1 MASNPW
7 DPDST
12 AVLCVE
18 CQNGVLGP
26 DSVLPALATDS
37 ADLVGNIGRLLGSAR
52 EFGAR
57 VVHATYE
64 GNLGGRPTGT
74 ARLWRGGGAAP
85 PPGGLG
91 GGGGPATAEWKPE
104 TSDTAVVPELL
115 APTDLVLPRHHGLF
129 PTSGTELLPVLKGFG
144 VTTIVLVGVSL
155 NLAITHTAGETA
167 QAGFHL
173 VVPRDAVGGT
183 PSSYADQ
190 VLDNTI
196 AVLGRLTSVDELI
209 HEWSGSDRIKP

>member
-74 ARLWRGGGAAP
+74 ARLWRV
-85 PPGGLG
+85 L
-91 GGGGPATAEWKPE
+91 GPATAEWKPE

>member
-1 MASNPW
+1 MPTPLADPSNV
-7 DPDST
+7 
-12 AVLCVE
+12 AVVCVE

-26 DSVLPALATDS
+26 DAVLPALATDS
-37 ADLVGNIGRLLGSAR
+37 ADLVGNIRRLLDSAR

-64 GNLGGRPTGT
+64 GDLGGRPTGT
-74 ARLWRGGGAAP
+74 ARLWRALGA
-85 PPGGLG
+85 
-91 GGGGPATAEWKPE
+91 ATAEWKPGSSA
-104 TSDTAVVPELL
+104 TSVVPDLL

-129 PTSGTELLPVLKGFG
+129 PTSGSELLPVLKGFG
-144 VTTIVLVGVSL
+144 VTTIVLTGVSL
-155 NLAITHTAGETA
+155 NLAITHTAGDAT

-183 PSSYADQ
+183 PASYAQQ

-196 AVLGRLTSVDELI
+196 AVLGRLTTVDELI
-209 HEWSGSDRIKP
+209 HEWSGSDGIKP